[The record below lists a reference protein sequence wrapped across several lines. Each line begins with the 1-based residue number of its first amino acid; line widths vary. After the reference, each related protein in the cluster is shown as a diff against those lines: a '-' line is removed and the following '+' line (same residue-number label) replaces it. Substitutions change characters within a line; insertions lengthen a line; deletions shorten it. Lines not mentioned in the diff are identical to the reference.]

1 MKIGLLLIAA
11 AIPALAQQKF
21 DFKSLDKLGANAT
34 ESTNI
39 GLEGDTLKLATS
51 LLGDDKSPFRSLTGV
66 YVRSFEYAKTGQYKD
81 ADLEPVRAYIRS
93 LQWNKIVDVKESGEK
108 TEIYLQ
114 ALPNNRLGGLAIVSA
129 EAKEVTVV
137 FISGN
142 MDIADLGKL
151 SGNLG
156 LPDMTVLHGGSKA
169 DSQKKD

>member
-1 MKIGLLLIAA
+1 MKIAMALLVA

-51 LLGDDKSPFRSLTGV
+51 FLGDDNSAFRSLTGV

-81 ADLEPVRAYIRS
+81 ADLEPVRTYIRS

-142 MDIADLGKL
+142 MAISDLGKL

-156 LPDMTVLHGGSKA
+156 LPDMTITHGGKKTE
-169 DSQKKD
+169 DQKKD

>member
-1 MKIGLLLIAA
+1 MKIAFLLLAA

-21 DFKSLDKLGANAT
+21 DFKSLDTLGANAK

-51 LLGDDKSPFRSLTGV
+51 FLGDDKSAFRNLTGV
-66 YVRSFEYAKTGQYKD
+66 YVRAFEYAKAGQYKD

-93 LQWNKIVDVKESGEK
+93 LQWTKIVDVKESGEK

-129 EAKEVTVV
+129 EEKEVTVV
-137 FISGN
+137 FISGS
-142 MDIADLGKL
+142 MDMADLGKL
-151 SGNLG
+151 RGDLG
-156 LPDMTVLHGGSKA
+156 LPDMTISHGGKKA
-169 DSQKKD
+169 EDQKKD